1 MTQKFMLA
9 KDYAQAADRKIKARG
24 GRKVTAAEKTK
35 RMASILSKGG
45 TVKLGEAM
53 VGPISIR
60 INYEGIARQA
70 LVEDLVPQGEIRQ
83 YPVLS
88 DLPTAYSLNSND
100 GQVRISHVEGKT
112 IVPKYGRIAAEWEV
126 DRSDLE
132 LLHANIVEYAD
143 NMTVQQI
150 MKEEDNLLYNGYDLM
165 IQDWQDLHP
174 GQTDNNITMVGTT
187 LTLDTLI
194 DAQAFI
200 ASQQNEAKLLI
211 ANPAD
216 MYDLYRWDLLT
227 VGVAFKDNYF
237 AGYKQTT
244 FGDWTLL
251 KSVTMPRGVFYVT
264 GAPNTVGIFSTRY
277 GLEATDDVTANSKF
291 KIRKIFNELCSLVLV
306 NNLAVAKITKE

>member
-9 KDYAQAADRKIKARG
+9 KDYAQAADRNIKARG

-112 IVPKYGRIAAEWEV
+112 IVPKYGRIAAEWEI

-227 VGVAFKDNYF
+227 TGVAFKDSYF

-264 GAPNTVGIFSTRY
+264 GAPNSTGIFSTRY
-277 GLEATDDVTANSKF
+277 SLEATDDVTANSKF
-291 KIRKIFNELCSLVLV
+291 KIRKIFNELCSIVLV
-306 NNLAVAKITKE
+306 NQMSVAKITKE